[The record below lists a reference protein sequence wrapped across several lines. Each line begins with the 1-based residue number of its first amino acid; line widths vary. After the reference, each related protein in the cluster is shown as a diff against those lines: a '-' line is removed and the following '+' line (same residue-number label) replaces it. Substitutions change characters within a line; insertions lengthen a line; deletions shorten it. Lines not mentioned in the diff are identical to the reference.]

1 MEKVVNC
8 LKRVIE
14 VKKCLPMLIS
24 FRFNSTFL
32 NLLLKLD
39 AIWHMQYT
47 EVKPSS
53 SKTTLGDCNVD
64 NIVVPS
70 SLIMHRFH

>member
-1 MEKVVNC
+1 MEKVVIC
-8 LKRVIE
+8 LKCVIE
-14 VKKCLPMLIS
+14 VMKCLPMLIS

-53 SKTTLGDCNVD
+53 SEATSRDCNAD
-64 NIVVPS
+64 NIVVPLS
-70 SLIMHRFH
+70 VIMHRFD